1 MKNRLLLGG
10 LFAAVAA
17 IAVAAGVY
25 YFVIRSDAPEEVSL
39 GAALDAART
48 TTTTTSTT
56 TPSSTSSGSGA
67 SSSGNDA
74 SASSTNLTGTWNL
87 VGGGSSFAGYRVQE
101 QLVGIGSATAVG
113 RTTAVSGSLQY
124 DGKQI
129 SNVEVTAD
137 LSKLASD
144 KPMRDGQLRNQGIE
158 YSKFPT
164 ATFKLTSPIAIAS
177 VPEAGQ
183 AVKQTIKGDLTLHGV
198 TKAISMDV
206 EGVMEG
212 NKLVVVGS
220 TVIAFA
226 DYNIGKPQG
235 ASVLSIADE
244 GTMELQ
250 LIFQHA

>member
-1 MKNRLLLGG
+1 MKNRFLLGG
-10 LFAAVAA
+10 ILAAVGA
-17 IAVAAGVY
+17 IAVAAGAW

-39 GAALDAART
+39 EAALEAAKT
-48 TTTTTSTT
+48 TTTTTTT
-56 TPSSTSSGSGA
+56 TTTAPSATATSGGTTSSNDGA
-67 SSSGNDA
+67 S
-74 SASSTNLTGTWNL
+74 TLTGTWNL

-113 RTTAVSGSLQY
+113 RTTAVTGTLQY

-129 SNVEVTAD
+129 TSVEVVAD

-144 KPMRDGQLRNQGIE
+144 KAMRDGQLRNQGIE
-158 YSKFPT
+158 YAKFPT
-164 ATFKLTSPIAIAS
+164 ATFKLTSPIAISS
-177 VPEAGQ
+177 VPPAGQ
-183 AVKQTIKGDLTLHGV
+183 TVKQTVQGDLTLHGV
-198 TKAISMDV
+198 TRSISMDV
-206 EGVMEG
+206 EGVIKD
-212 NKLVVVGS
+212 NRLVVVGS
-220 TVIAFA
+220 TVIKFA

>member
-1 MKNRLLLGG
+1 MKNRFLLGG
-10 LFAAVAA
+10 ILAAVGAV
-17 IAVAAGVY
+17 AVAAGVW

-39 GAALDAART
+39 EAALEAAKTTDT
-48 TTTTTSTT
+48 TTTTTTA
-56 TPSSTSSGSGA
+56 PSATATSGGSTSS
-67 SSSGNDA
+67 NDGVA
-74 SASSTNLTGTWNL
+74 NPAGTWNL
-87 VGGGSSFAGYRVQE
+87 VGGGSSFTGYRVQE

-113 RTTAVSGSLQY
+113 RTTAVTGTLQY

-129 SNVEVTAD
+129 TSVEVVAD
-137 LSKLASD
+137 LSKLVSD

-164 ATFKLTSPIAIAS
+164 ATFKLTSPITVS
-177 VPEAGQ
+177 EVPAAGQ
-183 AVKQTIKGDLTLHGV
+183 TVKQTVQGDLTLHGV
-198 TKAISMDV
+198 TKSISMDV
-206 EGVMEG
+206 EGVIQD

-220 TVIAFA
+220 TIIKFA
-226 DYNIGKPQG
+226 DYSIGKPQG